1 MEERFGRAVI
11 LGCACVINSRL
22 TVEQYEQFRR
32 YHPEAL
38 KLVDED
44 DRVLFSVDLDDGP
57 GHIRQEEACFSRT
70 RTPDGK
76 ATITVVID
84 PEIEDKAETVRDRFA
99 AALLHLDELEEHLLE
114 KVGELEEEV
123 KKVEGM
129 ISHIG

>member
-11 LGCACVINSRL
+11 LGCACVIISRL
-22 TVEQYEQFRR
+22 TVERYEQFRR

-44 DRVLFSVDLDDGP
+44 DNVLFSVDLDDGP
-57 GHIRQEEACFSRT
+57 GHIEPESACFSRT
-70 RTPDGK
+70 KTPDGM

-84 PEIEDKAETVRDRFA
+84 PEIEDKAEAIRDRFA
-99 AALLHLDELEEHLLE
+99 SALLHLDELEEHLLE
-114 KVGELEEEV
+114 KIGELEEEV
-123 KKVEGM
+123 RKVEEM